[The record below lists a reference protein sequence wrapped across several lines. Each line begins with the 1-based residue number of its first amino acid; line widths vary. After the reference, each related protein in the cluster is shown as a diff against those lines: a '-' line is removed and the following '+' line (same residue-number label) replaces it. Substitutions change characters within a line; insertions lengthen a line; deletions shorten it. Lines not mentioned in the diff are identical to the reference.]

1 MRYSRLFIPT
11 LKNPPADA
19 DNVSIKL
26 MSRAGMIRK
35 LSSGLYEW
43 LPLGLKVL
51 KKVENIIREE
61 MDRIGGQ
68 EVSLP
73 ILQPR
78 ELWEETGRWGV
89 YGKELFRLK
98 DRKNSDF
105 CLAPTHEE
113 VITDI
118 VRRDVRSYKELPL
131 MLYQFGTKFRDEI
144 RPRFGVMRAREFLM
158 KDAYSFHATQED
170 AEKYYEKVFEAYKR
184 ICERCG
190 FDYRAVEA
198 ATGAI
203 GGKHSHEFMVLAP
216 TGEELIAHCS
226 CGYGANVE
234 KAECPDMFS
243 AFAPVCADDGALV
256 ASETS
261 PAETLKPLEEIHTP
275 SMRSVEEVGRFLKTP
290 PEKFIKT
297 LIYKAG
303 AKTVM
308 VLVRGDRNVNEA
320 KLAARLGA
328 AEVELASPE
337 AVRDITGAPSGF
349 AGPVGKNKKIDALLA
364 DHSVRGIVNGVS
376 GANKTDCH
384 ISGINIG
391 RDYTPDDISDLALV
405 GEGDLCPRCRRE
417 KLSFSRGI
425 EIGHTFK
432 LGKKYSEALNATF
445 LAADGKQ
452 SHFIMGCYGI
462 GVSRMVAAA
471 IEQSSDADGIIWPPS
486 LAPYRV
492 VVVPVD
498 TSDEKILSAAEAI
511 YEKLLAAG
519 IETVLD
525 DRNERPGVK
534 FKDADLIG
542 FPVRVT
548 VGKKL
553 SDGLVEIKL
562 RKEKT
567 SRDVSLD
574 SAADEAVKSLDYL
587 VNPPAIK

>member
-1 MRYSRLFIPT
+1 MRYSRIFVPT
-11 LKNPPADA
+11 LKNPPSDA

-35 LSSGLYEW
+35 LSGGFYEW
-43 LPLGLKVL
+43 LPVGLRVL

-61 MDRIGGQ
+61 MNRAGGQ

-105 CLAPTHEE
+105 CLGPTHEE

-131 MLYQFGTKFRDEI
+131 MLYQFGTKFRDEM

-158 KDAYSFHATQED
+158 KDAYSFHASEDD
-170 AEKYYEKVFEAYKR
+170 AEKYYLKIFDAYKR
-184 ICERCG
+184 ICDRCG
-190 FDYRAVEA
+190 LDYRAVEA

-203 GGKHSHEFMVLAP
+203 GGRHSHEFMVLAS
-216 TGEELIAHCS
+216 TGEELIAHCP

-234 KAECPDMFS
+234 KAECLASDVS
-243 AFAPVCADDGALV
+243 A
-256 ASETS
+256 AS
-261 PAETLKPLEEIHTP
+261 AESLEPIGEVHTP
-275 SMRSVEEVGRFLKTP
+275 GMRSVGEVAGFLGMPTA
-290 PEKFIKT
+290 KFIKT
-297 LIYKAG
+297 LIYRTRD
-303 AKTVM
+303 KTVM
-308 VLVRGDRNVNEA
+308 VLIRGDRAINEA
-320 KLAARLGA
+320 KLSERLGA
-328 AEVELASPE
+328 AEVELSTPE
-337 AVRDITGAPSGF
+337 AVAEITGAAAGF
-349 AGPVGKNKKIDALLA
+349 AGPVPKNQKINLLLA
-364 DHSVRGIVNGVS
+364 DNSVRSIVNGVS
-376 GANKTDCH
+376 GANKTGYH
-384 ISGINIG
+384 TTGINIG
-391 RDYTPDDISDLALV
+391 RDFTCDDILDLALV
-405 GEGDLCPRCRRE
+405 AEGDVCPRCRRE

-425 EIGHTFK
+425 EVGHTFK

-445 LAADGKQ
+445 LDAEGKQ
-452 SHFIMGCYGI
+452 IHFIMGCYGI

-471 IEQSSDADGIIWPPS
+471 IEQSNDADGIIWPSPI
-486 LAPYRV
+486 APYQA

-498 TSDEKILSAAEAI
+498 TGDEKILSVAEAI
-511 YEKLLAAG
+511 YDKLIAAG
-519 IETVLD
+519 VEAVLD
-525 DRNERPGVK
+525 DRSARPGVK

-542 FPVRVT
+542 FPVRLT

-553 SDGLVEIKL
+553 AEGLVELRL

-567 SRDVSLD
+567 SVDVP
-574 SAADEAVKSLDYL
+574 AAEAAAA
-587 VNPPAIK
+587 AIKAIGIK

>member
-1 MRYSRLFIPT
+1 MYHFS
-11 LKNPPADA
+11 
-19 DNVSIKL
+19 
-26 MSRAGMIRK
+26 
-35 LSSGLYEW
+35 
-43 LPLGLKVL
+43 
-51 KKVENIIREE
+51 
-61 MDRIGGQ
+61 
-68 EVSLP
+68 
-73 ILQPR
+73 
-78 ELWEETGRWGV
+78 
-89 YGKELFRLK
+89 
-98 DRKNSDF
+98 
-105 CLAPTHEE
+105 
-113 VITDI
+113 
-118 VRRDVRSYKELPL
+118 
-131 MLYQFGTKFRDEI
+131 TKFRNEL
-144 RPRFGVMRAREFLM
+144 RATGGILRGREFLM

-170 AEKYYEKVFEAYKR
+170 ADKYYEKVFEAYKR

-234 KAECPDMFS
+234 KAERPDMFS
-243 AFAPVCADDGALV
+243 DGAPATGHSISADV
-256 ASETS
+256 ASPVS
-261 PAETLKPLEEIHTP
+261 SAEALKPIEEIHTP

-303 AKTVM
+303 GKTVM
-308 VLVRGDRNVNEA
+308 VLIRGDRNINEA
-320 KLAARLGA
+320 KLAGRLGA
-328 AEVELASPE
+328 AEIVLASPD
-337 AVRDITGAPSGF
+337 AVRDITGAAAGF
-349 AGPVGKNKKIDALLA
+349 AGPVPKNKKIDALLA
-364 DHSVRGIVNGVS
+364 DYSVRGIVNGVS

-432 LGKKYSEALNATF
+432 LGTKYSEALNATF

-471 IEQSSDADGIIWPPS
+471 IEQSSDADGIIWLQS

-492 VVVPVD
+492 VVIPVD
-498 TSDEKILSAAEAI
+498 TSDEKILSVAEAI
-511 YEKLLAAG
+511 YKKLLAAG
-519 IETVLD
+519 VETLLD

-534 FKDADLIG
+534 FKDADIIG

-567 SRDVSLD
+567 SRDVPL
-574 SAADEAVKSLDYL
+574 
-587 VNPPAIK
+587 